1 MNKFI
6 ELLKKKSVLLSDG
19 AWGTMLQAKGLGA
32 GECPER
38 WNLDHRDL
46 VFSVAKGYAE
56 AGSDM
61 VETNS
66 FGGSKIKLKEC
77 GLDDR
82 TFEIN
87 RIAAEISR
95 EAIGPEGIVMG
106 SMGPT
111 GKILMMGEVT
121 AEEMYE
127 AFAEQARGL
136 EAGGADVAMIETMM
150 DIEEAKLALRAVR
163 ENTSLPAICS
173 FTFDKTGM
181 GEYRTMMG
189 HAPAD
194 VVHAMKE
201 AGADMVGAN
210 CGHGIEQMVPIA
222 REMKEADP
230 SMPLLI
236 QANAGE
242 PHVHGDKTVFDETPD
257 VTASF
262 VPQLMEIGVEV
273 IGGCCGTT
281 PDHIRE
287 IRKKIGEFNREG

>member
-1 MNKFI
+1 MNRFI
-6 ELLKKKSVLLSDG
+6 EHLKKRSVLLSDG
-19 AWGTMLQAKGLGA
+19 AWGTMLQSLGLEA

-38 WNLDHRDL
+38 WNLTHHDR
-46 VFSVAKGYAE
+46 VFAVAKGYAE

-77 GLDDR
+77 GLDNR
-82 TFEIN
+82 TYEIN

-95 EAIGPEGIVMG
+95 DAIGPEGIVMG

-127 AFAEQARGL
+127 AFAEQVRGL

-150 DIEEAKLALRAVR
+150 DIEEAKIALRAVR

-194 VVHAMKE
+194 VVQAMKE

-222 REMKEADP
+222 RTMKEADP

-242 PHVHGDKTVFDETPD
+242 PHIQGDKTVFDETPD

-262 VPQLMEIGVEV
+262 VPQLMELGVEV

-287 IRKKIGEFNREG
+287 IKRKIEEFNAG

>member
-1 MNKFI
+1 MNRFI
-6 ELLKKKSVLLSDG
+6 ERLQRKSVILSDG
-19 AWGTMLQAKGLGA
+19 AWGTMLQARGLPP

-38 WNLDHRDL
+38 WNLTRPEE
-46 VFSVAKGYAE
+46 VFAVARGYAE
-56 AGSDM
+56 AGSEM

-66 FGGSKIKLKEC
+66 FGGNTLKLREC
-77 GLDDR
+77 GLDEK

-87 RIAAEISR
+87 RIAAELSR
-95 EAIGPEGIVMG
+95 KAIGPEGIVMG

-111 GKILMMGEVT
+111 GKILMMGDVT

-150 DIEEAKLALRAVR
+150 DIEEARIALRAVR

-173 FTFDKTGM
+173 FTFDRTGM

-189 HAPAD
+189 HSPAD
-194 VVHAMKE
+194 VVRAMRE

-222 REMKEADP
+222 REMREADP
-230 SMPLLI
+230 DIPILI

-242 PHVHGDKTVFDETPD
+242 PHVHGDQTVFDESPE
-257 VTASF
+257 VTASW
-262 VPQLMEIGVEV
+262 VPKLLDIGINV

-287 IRKKIGEFNREG
+287 IKKQIEAFNKSG

>member
-1 MNKFI
+1 MNRFI
-6 ELLKKKSVLLSDG
+6 EQLNKRSILLSDG
-19 AWGTMLQAKGLGA
+19 AWGTMLQALGLGV

-77 GLDDR
+77 GLEDR

-95 EAIGPEGIVMG
+95 EAIGPGGIVMG

-127 AFAEQARGL
+127 AFAEQVRGL

-150 DIEEAKLALRAVR
+150 DIEEAKIALQAVK

-222 REMKEADP
+222 RAMKEANP

-242 PHVHGDKTVFDETPD
+242 PHVLGDQTVFDETPD

-287 IRKKIGEFNREG
+287 IRKKIGEFNAG

>member
-6 ELLKKKSVLLSDG
+6 EQLKKKSVLLSDG

-32 GECPER
+32 GECPEQ
-38 WNLDHRDL
+38 WNLTHRDL

-66 FGGSKIKLKEC
+66 FGGSRIKLREC
-77 GLDDR
+77 GLDER

-95 EAIGPEGIVMG
+95 EAIGDEGIVMG

-111 GKILMMGEVT
+111 GKILMMGEVSE
-121 AEEMYE
+121 EEMYE

-150 DIEEAKLALRAVR
+150 DIEEAKIALRAVR

-194 VVHAMKE
+194 VVRA
-201 AGADMVGAN
+201 
-210 CGHGIEQMVPIA
+210 
-222 REMKEADP
+222 MKEADP

-242 PHVHGDKTVFDETPD
+242 PHIHGDKTVFDETPD

-262 VPQLMEIGVEV
+262 VPQLMELGVEV

-287 IRKKIGEFNREG
+287 IRKKIEEFNREG